1 MIRDRRSDRPR
12 KAASRPVVGTL
23 SAEIAQ
29 ARPFS
34 SLQREA
40 AATLLRTGDVLR
52 HAVECALRPWAV
64 SPEQYNVLR
73 ILRGADAEGLPTLEI
88 AERMLARSPNIT
100 RLIDKMTTSGLAE
113 RRPMPGDR
121 RVVRV
126 LATARG
132 RKLLEDLDGAIDE
145 MLSKLAPL
153 PSARLKTLVK
163 LLDEVRGRLAIPT
176 VREAASLPQDR

>member
-1 MIRDRRSDRPR
+1 MKRDRRRGSAPAR
-12 KAASRPVVGTL
+12 AAAGTL

-34 SLQREA
+34 SLEREA

-52 HAVECALRPWAV
+52 HAVECALRPWGV

-73 ILRGADAEGLPTLEI
+73 ILRGADADGLPTLEI

-100 RLIDKMTTSGLAE
+100 RLIDKMTGSGLAE

-126 LATARG
+126 VATAQG
-132 RKLLEDLDGAIDE
+132 RKVLAELDEAIE
-145 MLSKLAPL
+145 GMLGKLAPF
-153 PSARLKTLVK
+153 PPARLRTLVK
-163 LLDEVRGRLAIPT
+163 LLDDVRGRLAIRT
-176 VREAASLPQDR
+176 AREAASIPHQR